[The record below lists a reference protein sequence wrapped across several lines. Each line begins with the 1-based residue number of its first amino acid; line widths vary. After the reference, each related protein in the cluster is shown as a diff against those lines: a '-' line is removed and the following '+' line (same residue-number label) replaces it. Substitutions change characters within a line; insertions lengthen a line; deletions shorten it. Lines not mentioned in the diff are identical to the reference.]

1 MHWLDSPSAVTRV
14 LLLTATERR
23 RTVTVIC
30 FVTNLA
36 TAAVMLETFAYVSF
50 KIINLF

>member
-1 MHWLDSPSAVTRV
+1 MHWLDSPSAVTQV
-14 LLLTATERR
+14 LLLTAMERR

-30 FVTNLA
+30 FVMNMA